1 MVVAFLPFLAH
12 GETTFTN
19 STVLLED
26 EDNEVMG
33 GGLRYMYQSSVGEGY
48 DQLAPLDLVIVRKT
62 CLLDTLCL
70 IYAWRSFRGTTGV
83 RSRRTRGSP
92 GPRNTTNNDEYGC
105 TVLQSINRP
114 DSGLIC
120 YICSHGRPC
129 RQLANAPFSR
139 SLLRFAPCGRDPS
152 TLQVRADSTMIFRTR
167 HIRAPVG
174 TGYTKASSCHH
185 ATRAGTE
192 WCRQTMLSEV
202 RGVY

>member
-1 MVVAFLPFLAH
+1 MTKRASRSMRCSIQSAVCLRPRALH
-12 GETTFTN
+12 GSWMPVQAGTGGWP
-19 STVLLED
+19 SVLLED

-33 GGLRYMYQSSVGEGY
+33 GALRYMYQSSVGEGY

-62 CLLDTLCL
+62 CWLDTLCL

-92 GPRNTTNNDEYGC
+92 GPRNMTNNDEYGC

-129 RQLANAPFSR
+129 RQRADAPFSR
-139 SLLRFAPCGRDPS
+139 SLLRFAPYGRDPS
-152 TLQVRADSTMIFRTR
+152 TL
-167 HIRAPVG
+167 
-174 TGYTKASSCHH
+174 
-185 ATRAGTE
+185 
-192 WCRQTMLSEV
+192 
-202 RGVY
+202 